1 MEEREKPWNRVFH
14 IVEKE
19 NCVYNKSLWI
29 FVKEKNVRIWIGYR
43 KRHIREQRNKEWS
56 RAMVR
61 WSADDIIYEDEQILV
76 CRKHSGMAVQS
87 ARVGQM
93 DLESELRN
101 YWKLYWDCT
110 TAGSAGRGR
119 SGFRKDAA
127 GYGMVK

>member
-1 MEEREKPWNRVFH
+1 
-14 IVEKE
+14 
-19 NCVYNKSLWI
+19 
-29 FVKEKNVRIWIGYR
+29 
-43 KRHIREQRNKEWS
+43 
-56 RAMVR
+56 MVR

-101 YWKLYWDCT
+101 YRNGNYIGIGT